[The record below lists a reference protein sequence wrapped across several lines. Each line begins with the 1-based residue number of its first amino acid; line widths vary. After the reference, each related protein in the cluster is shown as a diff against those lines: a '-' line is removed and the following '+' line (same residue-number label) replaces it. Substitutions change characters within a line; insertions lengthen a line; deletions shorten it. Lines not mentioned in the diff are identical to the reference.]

1 MSTTV
6 LYSALEVAVSEGCIL
21 ESTLS
26 NIKMFLGATEDRVA
40 HDSVVEL
47 VEKQAWSELNDRFFQ
62 SLKFGTGGLRGRTAG
77 KIVTRAER
85 GVAKTVGERP
95 EFPCV
100 GTNSL
105 NYANVAKATRGLLT
119 YAMKYRD
126 AAGTAGKT
134 KIVLSYDTRHFSPE
148 FAEYAGKIAV
158 DLGVD
163 VYLMESCRS
172 TPQLSFAVR
181 YYSADVGVMFTA
193 SHNPPHDNGFKAYFN
208 DGASVIDPHATE
220 IIKEVNAIVSEK
232 YEAVPEG
239 QRGKLIRVGKELDE
253 VYLKTLKGLML
264 RPEMLQK
271 PEAKALKIVYTAL
284 HGTGGVLVPN
294 LLKDLGFN
302 VLTVA
307 EQDVPDGNFTT
318 VDSPNPENAAALKMA
333 VDLANAEKGDLVIGT
348 DPDCDRMGVGARD
361 AAGQMRL
368 LTGNMTGSL
377 MAWYRIKTMFE
388 LGILNDRNK
397 SRAKIVKTFVTSPLQ
412 DAIAK
417 KMGVG
422 CVNTLT
428 GFKWIGNKLT
438 QYEEALP
445 AEVRKNYRQL
455 SVKDSREARLK
466 DSTFFIFGGEES
478 YGYLGDDVCRD
489 KDGNGAVVMF
499 AELAVY
505 AALQGKTVVE
515 LLDDVYAEFGYFLEV
530 NYSKTFEG
538 AEGAAQIAKLAK
550 SYAQNPP
557 SQVAG
562 VKVKAVRD
570 FQKDRIVD
578 EEGQLVSKEPMIF
591 IDLEDGRSFAVRPS
605 GTEPKI
611 KYYLFGSREPSGAG
625 KFVKEELAAVK
636 VEVSEALKELWAWID
651 ADIGVR
657 IKT

>member
-1 MSTTV
+1 
-6 LYSALEVAVSEGCIL
+6 
-21 ESTLS
+21 
-26 NIKMFLGATEDRVA
+26 
-40 HDSVVEL
+40 
-47 VEKQAWSELNDRFFQ
+47 
-62 SLKFGTGGLRGRTAG
+62 
-77 KIVTRAER
+77 
-85 GVAKTVGERP
+85 
-95 EFPCV
+95 
-100 GTNSL
+100 
-105 NYANVAKATRGLLT
+105 
-119 YAMKYRD
+119 
-126 AAGTAGKT
+126 
-134 KIVLSYDTRHFSPE
+134 
-148 FAEYAGKIAV
+148 
-158 DLGVD
+158 
-163 VYLMESCRS
+163 
-172 TPQLSFAVR
+172 
-181 YYSADVGVMFTA
+181 
-193 SHNPPHDNGFKAYFN
+193 
-208 DGASVIDPHATE
+208 
-220 IIKEVNAIVSEK
+220 
-232 YEAVPEG
+232 
-239 QRGKLIRVGKELDE
+239 
-253 VYLKTLKGLML
+253 
-264 RPEMLQK
+264 
-271 PEAKALKIVYTAL
+271 
-284 HGTGGVLVPN
+284 
-294 LLKDLGFN
+294 
-302 VLTVA
+302 
-307 EQDVPDGNFTT
+307 
-318 VDSPNPENAAALKMA
+318 
-333 VDLANAEKGDLVIGT
+333 
-348 DPDCDRMGVGARD
+348 MGVGARD